1 MDARTRLRRAVR
13 DPGADPAAVALQV
26 VAFHERDLDVPTV
39 LLRVD
44 ALADLVRTTDGE
56 GRPAE
61 PPVDAADV
69 VERLGAVL
77 GDRLGYRTDQ
87 GHQRTAA
94 DAYLHVVLDTHSGLP
109 VTLSALYAGV
119 ARRLGVPAFVVALPG
134 HVVAAAPDGDRHI
147 LFDPFHGGRVLDEA
161 AAAALVERATNGTHS
176 FRRSMVRPATAT
188 ELARR
193 ILANLTVDLSR
204 EQHAGAA
211 VWTAVARLALPDS
224 EPGDHLVL
232 ASLLERSGRFV
243 RAAQAYDR
251 YLDEVPDAED
261 ADEVRA
267 RARAARARTN

>member
-26 VAFHERDLDVPTV
+26 VAFHERDLDIPTV

-44 ALADLVRTTDGE
+44 ALADLVRTTDADGQPTDPPQ
-56 GRPAE
+56 GPAE
-61 PPVDAADV
+61 V
-69 VERLGAVL
+69 VARLRAVL
-77 GDRLGYRTDQ
+77 GERLGYRHEP
-87 GHQRTAA
+87 GHQRSSR
-94 DAYLHVVLDTHSGLP
+94 DAYLNVVLDQHAGLP

-119 ARRLGVPAFVVALPG
+119 ARRLGVPAYVVNLPG
-134 HVVAAAPDGDRHI
+134 HVVAAVPDDDHPI

-161 AAAALVERATNGTHS
+161 AAAALVERATNGRTS

-193 ILANLTVDLSR
+193 ILSNLTVDLTR
-204 EQHAGAA
+204 EQHPGAA
-211 VWTAVARLALPDS
+211 VWTVVARLALPDD
-224 EPGDHLVL
+224 EPADHLAL
-232 ASLLERSGRFV
+232 AMLLERSGRFV

-251 YLDEVPDAED
+251 YLEQVPDAAN
-261 ADEVRA
+261 ADEVRV